1 MTLGPALIALALWE
15 KYNVRDSGAR
25 QPNPIARML
34 ITFGRVPLFFYIL
47 QWVYAHSA
55 GYLLSLAAGKPT
67 FIYFNVPGP
76 GQAMPPNVGFD
87 LWVVY
92 AVWFVG
98 VLLLYPICKWYAS
111 VKARR
116 RDWWL
121 SYL

>member
-1 MTLGPALIALALWE
+1 MTVVAFLDLQKYPPSLLYLMMTLGPALIAL
-15 KYNVRDSGAR
+15 
-25 QPNPIARML
+25 
-34 ITFGRVPLFFYIL
+34 
-47 QWVYAHSA
+47 
-55 GYLLSLAAGKPT
+55 
-67 FIYFNVPGP
+67 
-76 GQAMPPNVGFD
+76 D

-98 VLLLYPICKWYAS
+98 VLLLYPVCIWYAS